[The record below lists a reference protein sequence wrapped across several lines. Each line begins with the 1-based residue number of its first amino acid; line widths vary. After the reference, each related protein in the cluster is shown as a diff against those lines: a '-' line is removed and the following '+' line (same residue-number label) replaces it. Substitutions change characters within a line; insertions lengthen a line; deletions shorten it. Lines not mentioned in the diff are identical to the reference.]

1 MEPHRRVPP
10 AGALTM
16 ADRDVSAGEDDFAEV
31 AASAVRLAAQQLDL
45 DPEAFLH
52 ELAQGEIALLVRY
65 LAEAAPR
72 IDDLELRTRIDGLL
86 HRLTF
91 WTGNE

>member
-1 MEPHRRVPP
+1 V
-10 AGALTM
+10 
-16 ADRDVSAGEDDFAEV
+16 ADRDVRSSDGSFAEV
-31 AASAVRLAAQQLDL
+31 AASAVRLAADHLEL
-45 DPEAFLH
+45 DPEAFLE

-72 IDDLELRTRIDGLL
+72 IDDLELRGRIDGLL

-91 WTGNE
+91 WTGRED

>member
-1 MEPHRRVPP
+1 
-10 AGALTM
+10 M
-16 ADRDVSAGEDDFAEV
+16 ADRDVSASDDGFAEV
-31 AASAVRLAAQQLDL
+31 AANAVRLAARQLDL
-45 DPEAFLH
+45 DPEAFLQ

-65 LAEAAPR
+65 LDEAAPR

-91 WTGNE
+91 WTGNED

>member
-1 MEPHRRVPP
+1 MP
-10 AGALTM
+10 
-16 ADRDVSAGEDDFAEV
+16 DRDVPASDGSFAEV
-31 AASAVRLAAQQLDL
+31 AASAVRLAADQLDL
-45 DPEAFLH
+45 DPEAFLE

-72 IDDLELRTRIDGLL
+72 IEDMELRARIDGLL

-91 WTGNE
+91 WTGRED

>member
-1 MEPHRRVPP
+1 
-10 AGALTM
+10 M
-16 ADRDVSAGEDDFAEV
+16 ADRDVSATDGSFAEV
-31 AASAVRLAAQQLDL
+31 AANAVVMAARQLDL
-45 DPEAFLH
+45 DPEAFLE

-72 IDDLELRTRIDGLL
+72 VDDLELRARIDGLL

-91 WTGNE
+91 WTGAED

>member
-1 MEPHRRVPP
+1 
-10 AGALTM
+10 M
-16 ADRDVSAGEDDFAEV
+16 ADRDVSATDGSFAEV
-31 AASAVRLAAQQLDL
+31 AANAVVMAARQLEL
-45 DPEAFLH
+45 DPEAFRQ

-72 IDDLELRTRIDGLL
+72 VDDLELRGRIDGLL

-91 WTGNE
+91 WTGAED